1 MKINVKK
8 RWILI
13 GAAAVV
19 LIAAAVTAILG
30 TWGHRGDIDP
40 VRDHARISLV
50 NRHLQRVLAPQ
61 LRNYAVNFSP
71 AQKEWGGYRGII
83 NAEDDRLYVRD
94 NERLRRAI
102 LRCHYVIR
110 NDVLTFENG
119 GLTDG
124 SEPIEPV
131 YPTFFYEDFLI
142 SNEEFD
148 LAGTEQNTIDLSR
161 FVVDEE
167 RLDESPYTEGSYW
180 GERYKFFSEYFQ
192 TGDEFRMETRNW
204 RLYLNGRYA
213 IVFSLDQKQ
222 TAAEKLAAL
231 TSLDQEPGICV
242 TGIYYRTGNN
252 QAPALCKPFLEEDLI
267 NAEALDPRE
276 SLRLLAA
283 EPEIVNMLLSSEL
296 YGGVPAPDFA
306 GILDSFEQNGVGSIK
321 PVGACVVLES
331 ERFLSAEMYEAI
343 AKVGVNYL
351 DVRLV
356 SKYS

>member
-148 LAGTEQNTIDLSR
+148 LPGTEQSPIDLSR

-167 RLDESPYTEGSYW
+167 RLDESPRTEDSYW
-180 GERYKFFSEYFQ
+180 GERYRFFSDYFR
-192 TGDEFRMETRNW
+192 TGNEFRMETTNW
-204 RLYLNGRYA
+204 RAYLNGRFA

-222 TAAEKLAAL
+222 SAAENLAAL
-231 TSLDQEPGICV
+231 ASLDQEPGIYV
-242 TGIYYRTGNN
+242 SGIYYRTGNN

-296 YGGVPAPDFA
+296 YGGVPAPDFV
-306 GILDSFEQNGVGSIK
+306 GILDSFEQNGVRSVE